1 MNKIDTTVVTEVQ
14 AAPSGV
20 ANRARGSLG
29 RLALGVG
36 ALVVGAGCSSSG
48 SSSGQESPSSAAYVP
63 VPAKQWTVDT
73 SGWWVPDDPTGCL
86 NETVNC
92 PMSAWPVRE
101 YYKGGIAVDVFK
113 HGDTLTLYCKAP
125 TPVAIRNSLQTESVY
140 WYYAEQGG
148 NTWWVPDIYVT
159 KDDVQGM
166 AAGVPDCPS
175 NTPGINGRESTEPAS
190 PTATPS

>member
-1 MNKIDTTVVTEVQ
+1 MNGINPRGGWN
-14 AAPSGV
+14 ARSASGRPASSVRRRTGALV
-20 ANRARGSLG
+20 A
-29 RLALGVG
+29 GVG
-36 ALVVGAGCSSSG
+36 ALTVIAGCSTG
-48 SSSGQESPSSAAYVP
+48 SSTSESATPSATQFVP
-63 VPAKQWTVDT
+63 VAAKQWTVDT

-113 HGDTLTLYCKAP
+113 HGDELTLYCKAP

-166 AAGVPDCPS
+166 ADGVPDCPS
-175 NTPGINGRESTEPAS
+175 NTPGINGRDVTPSASPVESTS
-190 PTATPS
+190 